1 MLTADNPLGEPPLQ
15 EEDEGEE
22 GEQEDADA
30 MPFAL
35 DTESSSLLEVE
46 ELWPSSRSMAAHP
59 GGGGGAA
66 PGGDVAVGA
75 LIRMMQDA
83 PPLRPAGRGNG
94 GGSGAGNG
102 DGDSG
107 GGDGGGRGGALEM
120 RTMYRPMSAAMADL
134 KRFQALR
141 DELP

>member
-1 MLTADNPLGEPPLQ
+1 VLTAENPLVQPPPQ
-15 EEDEGEE
+15 EEEEAEE
-22 GEQEDADA
+22 GELEDADA
-30 MPFAL
+30 LPFAL

-46 ELWPSSRSMAAHP
+46 ELWTSSRSMAAHSS
-59 GGGGGAA
+59 
-66 PGGDVAVGA
+66 DVAVGA

-94 GGSGAGNG
+94 GGGGSGNG

-107 GGDGGGRGGALEM
+107 GGDSGGRAGAEEM
-120 RTMYRPMSAAMADL
+120 RIIHRPMSAAMADL
-134 KRFQALR
+134 RRFQALR

>member
-1 MLTADNPLGEPPLQ
+1 
-15 EEDEGEE
+15 
-22 GEQEDADA
+22 

-66 PGGDVAVGA
+66 LGGDVAVGA

-94 GGSGAGNG
+94 GGGGAGNG

-107 GGDGGGRGGALEM
+107 GGGGGDGGGRGGAVEM
-120 RTMYRPMSAAMADL
+120 RTMHRPMSAAMADL
-134 KRFQALR
+134 RRFQALR